1 MENNDNYSN
10 WFLEFKKTEEYK
22 AFAKNPVAYFCA
34 EYALDSSL
42 PTYAGGLGILAGD
55 YVREAAMRGFPLLS
69 VGLRYQKAQ
78 SVLSSKKQEA
88 KNKLKTVIDKNNQ
101 EIIVSVPIGKRIV
114 KAKAWLW
121 EEDEAKVFLLDTDI
135 TENDP
140 KDREISKCLYDENR
154 NNRLKQEILLG
165 LGGFRLLALLGYHA
179 SVYHLNEGHSAFL
192 TLELVRHEM
201 KHQRV
206 NFRDACEFA
215 KKHII
220 FTNHTLVPAGQEV
233 FSSDKI
239 SSFIELCAEEIC
251 LNNKDITTL
260 GAWESDSNIF
270 SMTTLSFKLSTKSNA
285 VSKLHAEK
293 SKKIWPNQII
303 DFITNGINV
312 KKWDK
317 IVDTS
322 IKNIWERHLEN
333 KRKLLTLVKEE
344 VGEIWNETDLIFV
357 WARRLVEYKQPLLFL
372 DNIEKIIEISRNS
385 PVPIRIIF
393 SGPTGGNESPLVATI
408 KKIIEEKLKGIAIF
422 VPNYSTEIAEI
433 LTAGADVWL
442 NTPLVGFEACGTSG
456 MKAGLNGVLSLSTRD
471 GWVYE
476 VTPDEVG
483 WVVNDSQNGEEM
495 RSVVERNIIPLYFDH
510 LKNPKDSVW
519 VKKMEK
525 VRSLIIDN
533 FSTSRVLKEYIEKL
547 YIPTLKQKHIHK
559 ID

>member
-154 NNRLKQEILLG
+154 DNRLKQEILLG

>member
-154 NNRLKQEILLG
+154 DNRLKQEILLG

-456 MKAGLNGVLSLSTRD
+456 MKAGLNGGLSLSTRD

>member
-154 NNRLKQEILLG
+154 DNRLKQEILLG

-456 MKAGLNGVLSLSTRD
+456 MKAGLNG
-471 GWVYE
+471 G
-476 VTPDEVG
+476 
-483 WVVNDSQNGEEM
+483 
-495 RSVVERNIIPLYFDH
+495 
-510 LKNPKDSVW
+510 NPG
-519 VKKMEK
+519 
-525 VRSLIIDN
+525 
-533 FSTSRVLKEYIEKL
+533 
-547 YIPTLKQKHIHK
+547 
-559 ID
+559 